1 MATITLRYEGGGHIF
16 QERKINVEHRE
27 VLVGRS
33 SEKKKPH
40 TGNAIFSCLGIAR
53 EQAVLRYD
61 NYTKRFY
68 LRNID
73 ASTGCTVNGEVA
85 GFYDVEIMNADRV
98 EFGGMSGIE
107 SVRAIVMLELGQE
120 AEKDTKRLE
129 QVEPDIKSGSLLW
142 LQQEAEWKF
151 LMRREDRLWRAQKE
165 QQKKEKEMRD
175 NEKQLA

>member
-1 MATITLRYEGGGHIF
+1 MATITLRQEGGGHIF
-16 QERKINVEHRE
+16 QERKINVEDRE

-40 TGNAIFSCLGIAR
+40 TGNAIFSSLGIAR

-151 LMRREDRLWRAQKE
+151 LMRREDRRRAQKE

>member
-1 MATITLRYEGGGHIF
+1 M
-16 QERKINVEHRE
+16 
-27 VLVGRS
+27 
-33 SEKKKPH
+33 
-40 TGNAIFSCLGIAR
+40 
-53 EQAVLRYD
+53 
-61 NYTKRFY
+61 
-68 LRNID
+68 
-73 ASTGCTVNGEVA
+73 NGEVA

-151 LMRREDRLWRAQKE
+151 LMRREDMRRAQKE
-165 QQKKEKEMRD
+165 EQMRD